1 MLQKKLIQIL
11 NKISYKKN
19 YYIFFLIVSSYLFTY
34 YYGFIGI
41 FPIDSFLIYDA
52 GYKVLNGYHP
62 FKDYWSITGP
72 ILDYIQFVFF
82 KFFGTNWLSYVLH
95 AATINALIT
104 IVFFYFFTQLEI
116 KLIYSFLY
124 SLGVSILAYPSV
136 GTPFVDHHAVI
147 FSAASVVFL
156 ILAFIKDRPIYWFL
170 TPILLFISFLS
181 KQIPS
186 AYLLIVFL
194 VFIFFFGILFS
205 SKNYKFLI
213 YLFCGTILSL
223 FIFISFLLINKIP
236 FDNFLIQY
244 FYYPLEIGKDRGSR
258 INFNLNNVFFQFK
271 FIYFSLLPLIFIFF
285 KLIKKKINQEI
296 VKDYFL
302 LSFILLTTSLFIL
315 AQILTKNQILIFFLI
330 PFLLGIS
337 HYFSKKYGNNR
348 IIIIFLI
355 SILAISTIKFH
366 LRFNENKKF
375 MELSNVDLKL
385 AVKAGTLDKSLDG
398 LKWIT
403 PNNPNPDREIYELIR
418 IKEIISS
425 DNTKKIVISDY
436 QILPSILNL
445 KSTPPNKW
453 FDTLSV
459 PSRNNKYFR
468 NYKDFFTES
477 LMSQNIE
484 TIFVFKDKEKYLEN
498 IFSKDC
504 YTRENLN
511 KSLFKIKIKKCFK

>member
-1 MLQKKLIQIL
+1 MIQIL
-11 NKISYKKN
+11 NKILYKKN
-19 YYIFFLIVSSYLFTY
+19 YYIFFLIVSSYFFTY

-82 KFFGTNWLSYVLH
+82 NFFGTNWLSYVLH
-95 AATINALIT
+95 AATINLLIT

-124 SLGVSILAYPSV
+124 SLSTSILAYPSI
-136 GTPFVDHHAVI
+136 GTPFADHHAVI
-147 FSAASVVFL
+147 FSAVSVVFL

-170 TPILLFISFLS
+170 TPVFLFISFLS

-186 AYLLIVFL
+186 AYLLIFFL
-194 VFIFFFGILFS
+194 IFIFLFWILFS

-213 YLFCGTILSL
+213 YLLCGTVLSL

-236 FDNFLIQY
+236 FDNFLTQY
-244 FYYPLEIGKDRGSR
+244 LYYPLEIGKDRGSR

-271 FIYFSLLPLIFIFF
+271 FIYFSLLPLIFVFY
-285 KLIKKKINQEI
+285 KLTKKKINEETK
-296 VKDYFL
+296 KDYFL
-302 LSFILLTTSLFIL
+302 LFFVLITISLFIL

-337 HYFSKKYGNNR
+337 HYFSKKYKNSR
-348 IIIIFLI
+348 IVIIFLI
-355 SILAISTIKFH
+355 SILVISTTKFH

-375 MELSNVDLKL
+375 MELSNVDLRL
-385 AVKAGTLDKSLDG
+385 AVKASALDKSLDG

-403 PNNPNPDREIYELIR
+403 PNNSNPDAEIYELIK
-418 IKEIISS
+418 IKKIISS
-425 DNTKKIVISDY
+425 DNTKKIIISDY

-445 KSTPPNKW
+445 KNISPNKW
-453 FDTLSV
+453 FDSLSV
-459 PSRNNKYFR
+459 PNKNNKYFKD
-468 NYKDFFTES
+468 YKDFFIES
-477 LMSQNIE
+477 LKSQNIE

-498 IFSKDC
+498 ILNNDC
-504 YTRENLN
+504 YIKKNIN
-511 KSLFKIKIKKCFK
+511 KNLFKIIIKKCFK